1 MKKVNFEDL
10 LELAAESPHLFQK
23 KYQSHKEVF
32 LIKGLWGE
40 NVFHFLCVE
49 GYVESVKIMIEM
61 GADVNS
67 PNAYG
72 ETPLA
77 ICSFIEQKEIVAIL
91 LKAGADPNRKNQ
103 YGQTALHHA
112 YSNSRDS
119 IKKSQIIFLLLSYGA
134 DPGLKDN
141 WGFVPSES

>member
-1 MKKVNFEDL
+1 MKKINFEDL

-32 LIKGLWGE
+32 HTKGLWGE

-61 GADVNS
+61 GVDVNS

-77 ICSFIEQKEIVAIL
+77 ICSFIEQKEIVEIL
-91 LKAGADPNRKNQ
+91 LKAGADPNLKNK

-112 YSNSRDS
+112 YSNSKES
-119 IKKSQIIFLLLSYGA
+119 INKSQIISLLLSHGG
-134 DPGLKDN
+134 DPEVKDN
-141 WGFVPSES
+141 WGFLPAES

>member
-77 ICSFIEQKEIVAIL
+77 ICSIILQKKIVEIL
-91 LKAGADPNRKNQ
+91 LKAGADPNIKNQ
-103 YGQTALHHA
+103 LGQTALHFA
-112 YSNSRDS
+112 YSNSGNS
-119 IKKSQIIFLLLSYGA
+119 VKKSQIISLLLSYGA
-134 DPGLKDN
+134 DPDAKDD
-141 WGFVPSES
+141 WGMRPSES